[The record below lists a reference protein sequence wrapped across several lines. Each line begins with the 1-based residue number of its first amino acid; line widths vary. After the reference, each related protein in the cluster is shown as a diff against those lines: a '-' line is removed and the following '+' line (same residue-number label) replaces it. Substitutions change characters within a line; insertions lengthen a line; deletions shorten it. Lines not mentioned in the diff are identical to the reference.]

1 MKYSCVSASR
11 SSRTTTK
18 GDLPSDLRILLHS
31 SLSLSLSFP
40 YSTLPP
46 VSLSLSLP
54 VVLQPLSLRCV
65 SVISTIVLVFYD
77 IAFILYSVVMS
88 VSWGVEVE
96 VMMVVVM
103 VMGSRLPFTRPSV
116 VFTHR
121 RGRQEGPGER
131 DWLRGGR
138 ESGETL
144 RSAEM
149 DVRVFVLHKIYEDL
163 PVTFCIF
170 ETTARQVFVFMF
182 VVFLEKEKVCW
193 FKVFS
198 QALYITKRKYVPTAK
213 SQCNVQ
219 SQSLFQLT
227 LFHKDNLPSINN
239 AFQGVLASYIKNKAI
254 KH

>member
-88 VSWGVEVE
+88 VSWGVVE

-182 VVFLEKEKVCW
+182 VVFLEKG
-193 FKVFS
+193 
-198 QALYITKRKYVPTAK
+198 K
-213 SQCNVQ
+213 S
-219 SQSLFQLT
+219 LL
-227 LFHKDNLPSINN
+227 I
-239 AFQGVLASYIKNKAI
+239 
-254 KH
+254 

>member
-88 VSWGVEVE
+88 VSWGVVE

-144 RSAEM
+144 RSAEI

-182 VVFLEKEKVCW
+182 VVFLEKG
-193 FKVFS
+193 
-198 QALYITKRKYVPTAK
+198 K
-213 SQCNVQ
+213 S
-219 SQSLFQLT
+219 LL
-227 LFHKDNLPSINN
+227 I
-239 AFQGVLASYIKNKAI
+239 
-254 KH
+254 

>member
-31 SLSLSLSFP
+31 SLSLSLFSLLYP
-40 YSTLPP
+40 PPRLP
-46 VSLSLSLP
+46 LSLSLP

-77 IAFILYSVVMS
+77 IAFILSSVVMS
-88 VSWGVEVE
+88 VSWGVEV
-96 VMMVVVM
+96 VMMEVVM
-103 VMGSRLPFTRPSV
+103 VTGSRLPFTRPSV

-144 RSAEM
+144 RSAEI
-149 DVRVFVLHKIYEDL
+149 DVGVFVLLLY
-163 PVTFCIF
+163 IF

-182 VVFLEKEKVCW
+182 VVFLEKG
-193 FKVFS
+193 
-198 QALYITKRKYVPTAK
+198 K
-213 SQCNVQ
+213 S
-219 SQSLFQLT
+219 LL
-227 LFHKDNLPSINN
+227 I
-239 AFQGVLASYIKNKAI
+239 
-254 KH
+254 

>member
-77 IAFILYSVVMS
+77 IAFILSSVVMS

-144 RSAEM
+144 RSAEI

-182 VVFLEKEKVCW
+182 VVFLEKG
-193 FKVFS
+193 
-198 QALYITKRKYVPTAK
+198 K
-213 SQCNVQ
+213 S
-219 SQSLFQLT
+219 LL
-227 LFHKDNLPSINN
+227 I
-239 AFQGVLASYIKNKAI
+239 
-254 KH
+254 

>member
-31 SLSLSLSFP
+31 SLSLSLFSLLYP
-40 YSTLPP
+40 PPRLP
-46 VSLSLSLP
+46 LSLSLP

-88 VSWGVEVE
+88 VSWGVEV
-96 VMMVVVM
+96 VMMEVVM

-121 RGRQEGPGER
+121 RGRLEGPGER

-144 RSAEM
+144 RSAEI

-219 SQSLFQLT
+219 TQSLFQLT